1 MYCVLI
7 VVSLWLAACTGQDPN
22 AASGNGFKNVPRNR
36 TLIMDCAEGNTCAGQ
51 IQDYNSFNPFIP
63 GSISRI
69 GYNFLYEPLYFFNA
83 YEDDA
88 ELVPWIAESHEF
100 NSDYTEL
107 TVRIRSDVEWSDG
120 HPWTAHDFVFTINM
134 LRAHAPQLVHST
146 DMEAWVKEAVAV
158 DDWTAHIILKAPN
171 PRFLFSYFVHSGDQG
186 VPIVPKHI
194 WDEQDP
200 LTFSNYDPQK
210 GWPVLTGPYEI
221 ALSEPAQR
229 IWDLRED
236 WWAKK
241 VGFQELPKVERLIYL
256 TYMEE
261 TKRVQNLIT
270 NTIDTCLELRPA
282 NIVSLL
288 EANPNITTWTGREP
302 PYSYIT
308 WWPISLGFNG
318 TEEPWSDPE
327 MRRAVNFAI
336 DRDQLVEIGWQN
348 SGNWTHLPL
357 PELPKMK
364 PYFSLA
370 EDLIKKHEVDVFDLE
385 RSAAILRSKGYQR
398 TGEYWEK
405 DGEPLSLMIDI
416 FSHFQ
421 DFTPVLVAQ
430 LKRAGFNASFRM
442 TSDFSTRLRMGT
454 ARSYLFGNFS
464 SVRDPYFVLRQYH
477 QRFVYPTDQPSD
489 MPWRWAN
496 DEYSQLVDQM
506 GQTPIDAPEMADL
519 YRRAMDI
526 WLEELPS
533 IPLVQWP
540 HRIPHNETYWTNWP
554 TESNPY
560 INSAYWSR
568 TWLLV
573 LLNLEPTS

>member
-1 MYCVLI
+1 MFCALII
-7 VVSLWLAACTGQDPN
+7 VVLWLAACTGQDPN
-22 AASGNGFKNVPRNR
+22 SASGNGLKNVPRNR
-36 TLIMDCAEGNTCAGQ
+36 TLIMDCSESNTCAGQ

-100 NSDYTEL
+100 SPDFTEL
-107 TVRIRSDVEWSDG
+107 TVRIRRDVEWSDG
-120 HPWTAHDFVFTINM
+120 HSWTAHDFVFTINM
-134 LRAHAPQLVHST
+134 LRSHAPQLVHST
-146 DMEAWVKEAVAV
+146 DMDAWVKEAVAV
-158 DDWTAHIILKAPN
+158 DDWTAQIILKAPN

-186 VPIVPKHI
+186 VPIIPKHI
-194 WDEQDP
+194 WEEQDP

-210 GWPVLTGPYEI
+210 GWPVLTGPYEM

-241 VGFQELPKVERLIYL
+241 VGFQELPKVKRLIYL

-370 EDLIKKHEVDVFDLE
+370 EDLIEKHEVDVFDVE

-398 TGEYWEK
+398 TGEFWEK

-477 QRFVYPTDQPSD
+477 QRFVRQTDQPSD

-506 GQTPIDAPEMADL
+506 GQTPSDAPEMAAL

>member
-7 VVSLWLAACTGQDPN
+7 VIGLWLAACTGQDPN
-22 AASGNGFKNVPRNR
+22 AASGNGLKNVPRNR

-100 NSDYTEL
+100 SPDYTEL

-194 WDEQDP
+194 WEDQDP
-200 LTFSNYDPQK
+200 LTFSNYDPQNE
-210 GWPVLTGPYEI
+210 WPVLTGPYEI

-357 PELPKMK
+357 PELPQMK
-364 PYFSLA
+364 PYFSLV
-370 EDLIKKHEVDVFDLE
+370 EDLIKKHEVDVFDVE

-506 GQTPIDAPEMADL
+506 GQTPSDAPEMADL

>member
-22 AASGNGFKNVPRNR
+22 AGSGNGLKNVPRNR

-100 NSDYTEL
+100 SSDYTEL

-194 WDEQDP
+194 WEEQDP

-270 NTIDTCLELRPA
+270 NAIDTCLELRPA

-370 EDLIKKHEVDVFDLE
+370 EDLIKKHEVDVFDVE

-506 GQTPIDAPEMADL
+506 GQTPSDAPEMADL

>member
-1 MYCVLI
+1 MYYALI
-7 VVSLWLAACTGQDPN
+7 VVGLWLAACTGQDPN

-36 TLIMDCAEGNTCAGQ
+36 TLIMDCSESNTCAGQ

-100 NSDYTEL
+100 SPDYTEL
-107 TVRIRSDVEWSDG
+107 TVRIRRDVEWSDG

-146 DMEAWVKEAVAV
+146 DMDAWVKEAVAV

-186 VPIVPKHI
+186 VPIIPKHI
-194 WDEQDP
+194 WEEQDP

-210 GWPVLTGPYEI
+210 EWPVLTGPYKM

-318 TEEPWSDPE
+318 TEKPWSDPE

-370 EDLIKKHEVDVFDLE
+370 EDLIEKHEVDVFDVE

-398 TGEYWEK
+398 TSEFWEK

-477 QRFVYPTDQPSD
+477 QRFVHQTDQPSD

-506 GQTPIDAPEMADL
+506 GQTPSDAPEMAAL

>member
-7 VVSLWLAACTGQDPN
+7 ITSLWLAACTGQDPN
-22 AASGNGFKNVPRNR
+22 AASGNGLKNVPRNR
-36 TLIMDCAEGNTCAGQ
+36 TLIMDCSESNTCAGQ

-100 NSDYTEL
+100 SPDYTEL

-194 WDEQDP
+194 WEEQDP

-370 EDLIKKHEVDVFDLE
+370 KDLIEKHEVDVFDVE
-385 RSAAILRSKGYQR
+385 RSAAILHSKGYQR
-398 TGEYWEK
+398 TGEFWEK

-477 QRFVYPTDQPSD
+477 ERFVNPTDEPSD

-496 DEYSQLVDQM
+496 KEYSQIIDKM
-506 GQTPIDAPEMADL
+506 GQTPSDAPEMAVL

>member
-100 NSDYTEL
+100 NPDYTEL

-210 GWPVLTGPYEI
+210 GWP
-221 ALSEPAQR
+221 
-229 IWDLRED
+229 
-236 WWAKK
+236 
-241 VGFQELPKVERLIYL
+241 
-256 TYMEE
+256 
-261 TKRVQNLIT
+261 
-270 NTIDTCLELRPA
+270 
-282 NIVSLL
+282 
-288 EANPNITTWTGREP
+288 
-302 PYSYIT
+302 
-308 WWPISLGFNG
+308 
-318 TEEPWSDPE
+318 
-327 MRRAVNFAI
+327 
-336 DRDQLVEIGWQN
+336 DR
-348 SGNWTHLPL
+348 
-357 PELPKMK
+357 
-364 PYFSLA
+364 
-370 EDLIKKHEVDVFDLE
+370 
-385 RSAAILRSKGYQR
+385 
-398 TGEYWEK
+398 
-405 DGEPLSLMIDI
+405 
-416 FSHFQ
+416 
-421 DFTPVLVAQ
+421 
-430 LKRAGFNASFRM
+430 
-442 TSDFSTRLRMGT
+442 
-454 ARSYLFGNFS
+454 
-464 SVRDPYFVLRQYH
+464 
-477 QRFVYPTDQPSD
+477 
-489 MPWRWAN
+489 
-496 DEYSQLVDQM
+496 
-506 GQTPIDAPEMADL
+506 
-519 YRRAMDI
+519 
-526 WLEELPS
+526 
-533 IPLVQWP
+533 
-540 HRIPHNETYWTNWP
+540 
-554 TESNPY
+554 
-560 INSAYWSR
+560 
-568 TWLLV
+568 
-573 LLNLEPTS
+573 

>member
-1 MYCVLI
+1 MYRALVCMVL
-7 VVSLWLAACTGQDPN
+7 LLAACGGQEPD
-22 AASGNGFKNVPRNR
+22 AARSSGLKDVPRDR
-36 TLIMDCAEGNTCAGQ
+36 TLIMDCAESNTCAGQ

-69 GYNFLYEPLYFFNA
+69 GFNFLYEPLYFFNA
-83 YEDDA
+83 YQADA
-88 ELVPWIAESHEF
+88 ELMPWIGESHQF
-100 NSDYTEL
+100 NDDFTEL
-107 TVRIRSDVEWSDG
+107 TVRIRPGVEWSDG
-120 HPWTAHDFVFTINM
+120 HPWTAHDFVYTINM
-134 LRAHAPQLVHST
+134 LRMHAPQLVHST
-146 DMEAWVKEAVAV
+146 DMEAWVKEAVAL
-158 DDWTAHIILKAPN
+158 DDLTARVVLKAPN

-194 WDEQDP
+194 WEGQDP
-200 LTFSNYDPQK
+200 LTFSNYDPEK
-210 GWPVLTGPYEI
+210 KWPVLTGPYEM

-241 VGFQELPKVERLIYL
+241 IGFQELPKVERLIYL

-270 NTIDTCLELRPA
+270 NAIDTCLELRPA

-288 EANPNITTWTGREP
+288 EANPKITTWTGRQP

-318 TEEPWSDPE
+318 LEEPWSDPE

-336 DRDQLVEIGWQN
+336 DREQLVEIGWQN
-348 SGNWTHLPL
+348 SGAWAHLPL
-357 PELPKMK
+357 PDLPKMR
-364 PYFSLA
+364 PYFALA
-370 EDLIKKHEVDVFDLE
+370 DDLIKEYEVDVFDPE
-385 RSAAILRSKGYQR
+385 RSAAILRSKGYVR
-398 TGEYWEK
+398 TDEFWEK
-405 DGEPLSLMIDI
+405 DGQKLTLMIDI

-430 LKRAGFNASFRM
+430 LKRAGFDASFRM

-477 QRFVYPTDQPSD
+477 RRFVHPTDQPAD
-489 MPWRWAN
+489 MPWRWDNA
-496 DEYSQLVDQM
+496 EYSQIVDQM
-506 GQTPIDAPEMADL
+506 GQTPTDAPEMAEL
-519 YRRAMDI
+519 YRQAMAI
-526 WLEELPS
+526 WLRDLPS

-573 LLNLEPTS
+573 LLNLQPTS

>member
-1 MYCVLI
+1 MYCALI
-7 VVSLWLAACTGQDPN
+7 VVGLWLAACTGQDPN

-36 TLIMDCAEGNTCAGQ
+36 TLIMDCSESNTCAGQ

-100 NSDYTEL
+100 SPDYTEL
-107 TVRIRSDVEWSDG
+107 TVRIRRDVEWSDG

-146 DMEAWVKEAVAV
+146 DMDAWVKEAVAV

-186 VPIVPKHI
+186 VPIIPKHI
-194 WDEQDP
+194 WEEQDP

-210 GWPVLTGPYEI
+210 EWPVLTGPYKM

-318 TEEPWSDPE
+318 IEKPWSDPE

-370 EDLIKKHEVDVFDLE
+370 EDLIEKHEVDVFDVE

-398 TGEYWEK
+398 TSEFWEK

-477 QRFVYPTDQPSD
+477 QRFVHQTDQPSD

-506 GQTPIDAPEMADL
+506 GQTPSDAPEMAAL

>member
-1 MYCVLI
+1 
-7 VVSLWLAACTGQDPN
+7 
-22 AASGNGFKNVPRNR
+22 
-36 TLIMDCAEGNTCAGQ
+36 
-51 IQDYNSFNPFIP
+51 
-63 GSISRI
+63 
-69 GYNFLYEPLYFFNA
+69 
-83 YEDDA
+83 
-88 ELVPWIAESHEF
+88 
-100 NSDYTEL
+100 
-107 TVRIRSDVEWSDG
+107 
-120 HPWTAHDFVFTINM
+120 WTAHDFVFTINM
-134 LRAHAPQLVHST
+134 LREHAPQLVHST
-146 DMEAWVKEAVAV
+146 DMDTWVKEAVAV

-194 WDEQDP
+194 WEEQDP

-229 IWDLRED
+229 IWDLRKD

-270 NTIDTCLELRPA
+270 NAIDTCLELRPA

-370 EDLIKKHEVDVFDLE
+370 EDLIKKHEVDVYDVE

-506 GQTPIDAPEMADL
+506 GQTPTDAPEMADL

>member
-7 VVSLWLAACTGQDPN
+7 VIGLWLAACTGQDPN
-22 AASGNGFKNVPRNR
+22 AASGSGLKNVPRNR

-100 NSDYTEL
+100 SPDYTEL

-194 WDEQDP
+194 WEDQDP

-210 GWPVLTGPYEI
+210 EWPVLTGPYEI

-364 PYFSLA
+364 PYFSLV
-370 EDLIKKHEVDVFDLE
+370 EDLIKKHEVDVSDVE

-506 GQTPIDAPEMADL
+506 GQTPSDAPEMADL

-560 INSAYWSR
+560 INSAYWSK

>member
-1 MYCVLI
+1 MQDRYKTTTVLTRLSR
-7 VVSLWLAACTGQDPN
+7 VVYRVLGA
-22 AASGNGFKNVPRNR
+22 
-36 TLIMDCAEGNTCAGQ
+36 
-51 IQDYNSFNPFIP
+51 Y
-63 GSISRI
+63 
-69 GYNFLYEPLYFFNA
+69 FLYEPLYFFNA

-100 NSDYTEL
+100 SPDYTEL
-107 TVRIRSDVEWSDG
+107 TVRIRRDVEWSDG
-120 HPWTAHDFVFTINM
+120 HSWTAHDFVFTINM
-134 LRAHAPQLVHST
+134 LRSHAPQLVHST
-146 DMEAWVKEAVAV
+146 DMDAWVKEAVAV

-186 VPIVPKHI
+186 VPIIPKHI
-194 WDEQDP
+194 WEEQDP

-210 GWPVLTGPYEI
+210 GWPVLTGPYEM

-370 EDLIKKHEVDVFDLE
+370 EDLIEKHEVAVFDVE

-398 TGEYWEK
+398 TGEFWEK

-477 QRFVYPTDQPSD
+477 QRFVHQTDQPSD

-506 GQTPIDAPEMADL
+506 GQTPSDAPEMAAL